1 MINKKVMSLITA
13 YFHLNHPQRFNT
25 SYKSFKPFIAFFN
38 TLVINSHNIFGNIT
52 TIFNKQSNFNTGK
65 ATELTLRKLII
76 NLWRIIL

>member
-1 MINKKVMSLITA
+1 MINQKVMRLITA
-13 YFHLNHPQRFNT
+13 CFNLNHPQRFNS
-25 SYKSFKPFIAFFN
+25 SYKSFKSFIAFFN
-38 TLVINSHNIFGNIT
+38 TFVINSYYILGNKT